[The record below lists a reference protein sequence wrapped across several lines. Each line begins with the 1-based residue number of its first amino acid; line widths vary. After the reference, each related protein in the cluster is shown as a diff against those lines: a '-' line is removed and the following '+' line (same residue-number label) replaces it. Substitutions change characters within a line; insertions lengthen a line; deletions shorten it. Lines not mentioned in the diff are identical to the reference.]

1 MSAVPKIDAPLA
13 CPTLSWR
20 NRFAALG
27 ERFYT
32 TMPADPVPNPRWVA
46 VSDSCARELGFPHD
60 WWQREDWHALEVFS
74 GNAQWPGMQPLASVY
89 SGHQFGVWAGQLGDG
104 RALWLGEVDTASG
117 PLELQL
123 KGSGRT
129 PYARNRCASV

>member
-89 SGHQFGVWAGQLGDG
+89 SGHQ
-104 RALWLGEVDTASG
+104 
-117 PLELQL
+117 
-123 KGSGRT
+123 
-129 PYARNRCASV
+129 

>member
-60 WWQREDWHALEVFS
+60 WWQREDWHALEVF
-74 GNAQWPGMQPLASVY
+74 PGT
-89 SGHQFGVWAGQLGDG
+89 GHLFFWEHPQRFV
-104 RALWLGEVDTASG
+104 EVVEEFLS
-117 PLELQL
+117 
-123 KGSGRT
+123 
-129 PYARNRCASV
+129 